1 MHAGHDGKTA
11 GTAILPATVR
21 ENEDMA
27 LPTLPTMAWKIAH
40 RALRNRVKV
49 WPGMTDSPRPAE
61 TRDCR
66 RRDLVTYCGYAAE
79 VPSDRGVRP

>member
-1 MHAGHDGKTA
+1 MTA
-11 GTAILPATVR
+11 KRPEQRFCLRPATVR
-21 ENEDMA
+21 ESEDMA

-40 RALRNRVKV
+40 RALPNRVKV

-66 RRDLVTYCGYAAE
+66 RRDLLTYCGDAAE
-79 VPSDRGVRP
+79 VPYDRGVRL